1 MSARRHRTAR
11 APRLAVTA
19 LAVAGSLLLAAC
31 GGAPAA
37 STDPAAGTTGTSS
50 VLTADRPDDA
60 TTTTTVSGTPPTSA
74 SGDPTAKA
82 ATTSVVSASP
92 SAEPTTAPTSAPSPA
107 PAGLVTAAD
116 RSAAAAAVAAM
127 SIADRAGTVVMA
139 SSADAV
145 GTDLVQRRHL
155 GGVILMGSRGA
166 IDGTTAGTPAQVA
179 ALTADLQSQ
188 VPAGQVGAPLLVAT
202 DQEYGVVTRMVN
214 GFTDF
219 PGADELG
226 DITDTAAAVTATEAV
241 TTAAGQELRAVGV
254 NVDFA
259 PDADIAP
266 RSGASGVAGRTFGTD
281 PQRVGELVAAAVR
294 GYSAGGV
301 APTVK
306 HFPGIGGLAADTHV
320 ALPELAAS
328 CDEWNG
334 TDGVPFR
341 AGVQA
346 GAPLVM
352 TGHIL
357 WPAAGATDLPTSLSR
372 TVLTD
377 LLHGSGTG
385 GCQGLDFGG
394 VAVSD
399 SFEMAPVVQAYGP
412 NEAPWRGIAAGQDLV
427 LMPVDPD
434 GAVDGIVA
442 AANDGRLP
450 ADRLTEAATRVY
462 ALRLALGRIPAPSL
476 DVVDSA
482 DHRAIAAQARSAG

>member
-1 MSARRHRTAR
+1 MTGHHRRVGRVSA
-11 APRLAVTA
+11 LV
-19 LAVAGSLLLAAC
+19 VAGSLALVAC
-31 GGAPAA
+31 GGSRSTSADAPTGTASSGGSFVLSADDRSASASAAVPSPSPPAPTSESTAADPTTTSSAASVPVSTSSPSPTLAAPAA
-37 STDPAAGTTGTSS
+37 TN
-50 VLTADRPDDA
+50 
-60 TTTTTVSGTPPTSA
+60 
-74 SGDPTAKA
+74 
-82 ATTSVVSASP
+82 
-92 SAEPTTAPTSAPSPA
+92 
-107 PAGLVTAAD
+107 GLVTAAEQA
-116 RSAAAAAVAAM
+116 AAAAAVAAM
-127 SIADRAGTVVMA
+127 SVEDRAGTVVMA

-145 GTDLVQRRHL
+145 GSDLVQRRHL
-155 GGVILMGSRGA
+155 GGVILMGSQGT
-166 IDGTTAGTPAQVA
+166 IDGTSAGTPAQVA
-179 ALTADLQSQ
+179 AVTAALQAQ
-188 VPAGQVGAPLLVAT
+188 IPAGQAGAPLLVAT
-202 DQEYGVVTRMVN
+202 DQEYGLVTRMAN

-226 DITDTAAAVTATEAV
+226 DITDTAAAVAATEAV
-241 TTAAGQELRAVGV
+241 TTAAGRELRAVGV

-266 RSGASGVAGRTFGTD
+266 RSGASGVAGRTFGAD
-281 PQRVGELVAAAVR
+281 PDRVGELVAAAVR

-301 APTVK
+301 APTIK
-306 HFPGIGGLAADTHV
+306 HFPGIGRLAADTHV
-320 ALPELAAS
+320 ALPSLDSS
-328 CDEWNG
+328 CEEWNA
-334 TDGVPFR
+334 TEAVPFR
-341 AGVQA
+341 DGVAA

-352 TGHIL
+352 TGHIR

-377 LLHGSGTG
+377 LVHGSGTG

-399 SFEMAPVVQAYGP
+399 SFEMAPVVEAYGK

-450 ADRLTEAATRVY
+450 AERLTEAATRVY
-462 ALRLALGRIPAPSL
+462 ALRLALGRTPAPSL

-482 DHRAIAAQARSAG
+482 EHRTIAAQARSAG